1 MGGRSQSTI
10 GNVAAGSLFATAQSA
25 GASESGLAAVD
36 AASQAGGLLMT
47 ACNGGLSWFQ
57 QKLYIYGLN
66 VLAELCTYIPHI
78 EDRYR
83 PMYIG

>member
-1 MGGRSQSTI
+1 MLQWVVCLLQHRVQVQGKRVLRLLCCFTGR
-10 GNVAAGSLFATAQSA
+10 
-25 GASESGLAAVD
+25 
-36 AASQAGGLLMT
+36 GLLMT
-47 ACNGGLSWFQ
+47 PCNGGLSWFQ

-66 VLAELCTYIPHI
+66 VLAELCAPHI